1 MILYIYLIHIAKDDN
16 SNVSSFSIAV
26 LIKLDILLSLENCIR
41 SVYYNAYP
49 LTLYFQMQ
57 FIKVEWT
64 INTKTAIKCSLRK
77 EILSARRR
85 RDLKAK
91 KRKYY
96 DEPEQKSQ
104 TVIKRYENEKESIKQ
119 YKKEKYAENR
129 ISNITY
135 QKVRYQEV
143 QLAYKKCRYQENPE
157 SKIKH
162 Q

>member
-1 MILYIYLIHIAKDDN
+1 
-16 SNVSSFSIAV
+16 
-26 LIKLDILLSLENCIR
+26 
-41 SVYYNAYP
+41 
-49 LTLYFQMQ
+49 MQ

-64 INTKTAIKCSLRK
+64 INAKTAIKCSLRK
-77 EILSARRR
+77 EILSARQR
-85 RDLKAK
+85 RDLKAE

-96 DEPEQKSQ
+96 DEPEQKRQ
-104 TVIKRYENEKESIKQ
+104 AVIKRCENKKGSIKQ

>member
-1 MILYIYLIHIAKDDN
+1 
-16 SNVSSFSIAV
+16 
-26 LIKLDILLSLENCIR
+26 
-41 SVYYNAYP
+41 
-49 LTLYFQMQ
+49 MQ

-64 INTKTAIKCSLRK
+64 INAKTAIKCSLRK

-85 RDLKAK
+85 RDLKAE

-96 DEPEQKSQ
+96 DEPEQKRQ
-104 TVIKRYENEKESIKQ
+104 AVIKRCENKKESIKQ
-119 YKKEKYAENR
+119 YKKEKICGKQNIKYY
-129 ISNITY
+129 ISES
-135 QKVRYQEV
+135 QYQEV